1 MPKLSRGTPSP
12 CLNRLLGILRG
23 LVELAAIVRVAER
36 VRAACILRN
45 TIVIN
50 GTTSVIF
57 REELFD
63 FPISLLGADAKL
75 KIFLRNGIPVLKDLL
90 ALIPRRVS
98 SLSRL
103 TLYTIMTARRLQIVA
118 KNNPSR

>member
-1 MPKLSRGTPSP
+1 M
-12 CLNRLLGILRG
+12 NRLLDILQE
-23 LVELAAIVRVAER
+23 LVELATIVRVAER
-36 VRAACILRN
+36 VGAACILRN
-45 TIVIN
+45 TIMIN
-50 GTTSVIF
+50 GTPSVIF

-63 FPISLLGADAKL
+63 FPISLLRADAKL
-75 KIFLRNGIPVLKDLL
+75 EIFLGNGIPVLKDEL

-103 TLYTIMTARRLQIVA
+103 TLYTIMTAKRLQIVA